1 MTALWV
7 ILAVLLGIILLIT
20 LLIFAGRAKIRI
32 IYREKLRIRVSVCGI
47 PFSILNEE
55 KETREKKNLSTCKNP
70 ERVLKKELKKRRKA
84 AKKALK
90 KALEKKRK
98 ALEKARL
105 KHQRKTTEPSLDI
118 KSKIGIVWELLKSL
132 KNGTTG
138 KLRICVRAMKIRIAT
153 GDAAKTAVLYGAV
166 VQNASLLL
174 EWIDQNFTEIRR
186 KDGNMEIIPD
196 YLGSS
201 SQAEIDIECGMRFS
215 QLIALALDL
224 FTTYKESTAKALKK
238 ARKKQA
244 AQKNKIQNETLD
256 K

>member
-1 MTALWV
+1 MTALWI
-7 ILAVLLGIILLIT
+7 ILAILLGIILLIT
-20 LLIFAGRAKIRI
+20 LLIFAGSAKIRI
-32 IYREKLRIRVSVCGI
+32 IYREKLRIKVYVCGI

-55 KETREKKNLSTCKNP
+55 KEAREKKNLSACKNP

-98 ALEKARL
+98 AIEKVRM
-105 KHQRKTTEPSLDI
+105 KHQQKATEPSLDI
-118 KSKIGIVWELLKSL
+118 KSKIGIVWDLLKAL
-132 KNGTTG
+132 KRGTTG
-138 KLRICVRAMKIRIAT
+138 KLRICVRALKIRIAT
-153 GDAAKTAVLYGAV
+153 GDAAKTAIVYGSV
-166 VQNASLLL
+166 VQSASLLL

-201 SQAEIDIECGMRFS
+201 SHAEIDVECGMRFS

-224 FTTYKESTAKALKK
+224 FTTYKESNAKAMRK
-238 ARKKQA
+238 ARKKA
-244 AQKNKIQNETLD
+244 SCAKK
-256 K
+256 